1 MYVTR
6 KLAFVIFMLLVK
18 IINFML
24 FVELRILADSLS
36 PDSLIF
42 EL

>member
-18 IINFML
+18 TINFML
-24 FVELRILADSLS
+24 FVELRILADSL
-36 PDSLIF
+36 PLDSLIF